1 MTSPAFTARRVT
13 ERSIFHNRNFMLL
26 WGAQFITQTAQ
37 QAVWFGM
44 IIVVEQVS
52 QSSLHLSAAML
63 STIVPGVLFGLIA
76 GVIVD
81 RSNKKSVLIASNVLR
96 SAVVLGYLLYTRS
109 LYAVYV
115 ANFVF
120 VAISQ
125 FFGPA
130 EASTIPALVHKRQL
144 VAANSLFNLTFT
156 ISQLVGIVVVAPWI
170 VKFFGASALFG
181 AIAAIYLIAGLL
193 TAFLPSGAT
202 PERSLANLRSSAV
215 IQTARD
221 ELHEALTFITRDRQS
236 WWSMVFVTFAST
248 LMLIL
253 AMLTPRYVVVDL
265 GIQPEDAVFLF
276 APAGVGIFLMTLV
289 MTSLARRFGE
299 GRLARAGGL
308 IAAASLLAMAWI
320 PTIGLSGRSIP
331 PKIEAV
337 LPFQNPLVLPLMAVS
352 AGIGIG
358 FALANIPSQSVLMER
373 APVETRGRIFSVL
386 LLLGNVAAILPLAFL
401 GELADLYGVNT
412 VIGLVAILIL
422 LITALAIRESLIT
435 SPEPE
440 AAAPRPSSNARAS

>member
-1 MTSPAFTARRVT
+1 MTSPAVTAPRPT

-26 WGAQFITQTAQ
+26 WAAQFITQTAQ

-44 IIVVEQVS
+44 IIVVEQIS
-52 QSSLHLSAAML
+52 ESSLHLSAAML
-63 STIVPGVLFGLIA
+63 STIVPGVLFGLVA

-81 RSNKKSVLIASNVLR
+81 RSNKKSVLITSNLLR

-109 LYAVYV
+109 LYAVYA

-130 EASTIPALVHKRQL
+130 EASTIPALVYKRQL

-156 ISQLVGIVVVAPWI
+156 ISQLVGIVIVAPWI
-170 VKFFGASALFG
+170 VKFFGASALF
-181 AIAAIYLIAGLL
+181 ATIAAIYLLAGLL
-193 TAFLPSGAT
+193 TMFLPSGAR
-202 PERSLANLRSSAV
+202 PERSLANLRGSAV

-221 ELHEALTFITRDRQS
+221 ELQEALTFITRDRQT
-236 WWSMVFVTFAST
+236 WWSMVFVTLGST

-253 AMLTPRYVVVDL
+253 AMLAPRYVVVDL

-308 IAAASLLAMAWI
+308 IAASSMLAMAVI
-320 PTIGLSGRSIP
+320 PEIGMNGTAIP
-331 PKIEAV
+331 RKIEAV
-337 LPFQNPLVLPLMAVS
+337 LPFQNPLVLPLMVVS
-352 AGIGIG
+352 AGIGVG
-358 FALANIPSQSVLMER
+358 FALANIPSQSVLMDR
-373 APVETRGRIFSVL
+373 APVESRGRIFSVL

-401 GELADLYGVNT
+401 GELADLYGVNQ
-412 VIGLVAILIL
+412 VIGLVAL
-422 LITALAIRESLIT
+422 LLLVITVLAIRESLVGA
-435 SPEPE
+435 PEQE
-440 AAAPRPSSNARAS
+440 ARTRRTTDNARTS